1 MGSADLMRR
10 NLLNRVE
17 VVFPV
22 LDPRIQ
28 WRVLRVLQTD
38 LSDVKNSWALRGDAS
53 YQRLWDALDAQAFDS
68 HVQFMSDS
76 FGLCDAPD

>member
-28 WRVLRVLQTD
+28 WRVLRILKTD
-38 LSDVKNSWALRGDAS
+38 LLDVKNSWTLRSDCS
-53 YQRLWDALDAQAFDS
+53 YQRTWDASDMQAFDA
-68 HVQFMSDS
+68 HVAFMQDS
-76 FGLCDAPD
+76 FGVCEIPD